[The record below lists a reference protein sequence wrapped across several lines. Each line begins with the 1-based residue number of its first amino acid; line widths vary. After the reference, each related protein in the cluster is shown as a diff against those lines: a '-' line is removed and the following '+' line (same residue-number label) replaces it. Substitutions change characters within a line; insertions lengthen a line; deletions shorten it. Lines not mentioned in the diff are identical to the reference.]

1 MLFYFNLII
10 WYYLKLVT
18 YFLVGDE
25 MKKML
30 IFLLLLIPTT
40 VKALDVDIASN
51 AESAILL
58 EATTGEI
65 IYQKNIHTRLAPA
78 SMTKMM
84 SMLII
89 IEKINDGSLNWDEEV
104 TASANASSMGGS
116 QIFLETGEKMTVR
129 DMLKG
134 ISIASG
140 NDATVALA
148 ERIAVNEEGFVNL
161 MNKRATELGLENTQ
175 FKNATG
181 LDEAN
186 HYSSAY
192 DMAQIARELV
202 KYKEILEFTGTYETY
217 LREGTDK
224 KFWLVNTN
232 KLVRFYQGVDGLKTG
247 YTESAGYCLT
257 ATAFKNSMRLIGVV
271 MKEPDPT
278 ARSSEM
284 SSMFDYGFNN
294 YMVEQMLSV
303 TSEVGKIKVEK
314 GVKEYVSI
322 VPKQDVNILNN
333 NSNNKRNVTYS
344 LNVDTVSAPVKAGQ
358 VVGTL
363 DVIEDDRVIMTIDIT
378 VLEDV
383 KKANIFQLYYRYL
396 TDVLSAN
403 LNI

>member
-1 MLFYFNLII
+1 
-10 WYYLKLVT
+10 
-18 YFLVGDE
+18 